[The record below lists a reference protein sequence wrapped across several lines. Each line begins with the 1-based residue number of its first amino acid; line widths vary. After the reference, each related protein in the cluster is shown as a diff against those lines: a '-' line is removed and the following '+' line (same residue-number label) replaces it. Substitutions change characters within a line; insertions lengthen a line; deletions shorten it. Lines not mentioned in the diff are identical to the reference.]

1 MLLTG
6 KRVHLQMG
14 EQKNL
19 FVALGL
25 SLLVMLLFD
34 TFYMKP
40 KLEEQQVAYEA
51 ALAAQQRQAPA
62 ATLADDGVPQAT
74 AIEQGVASLSTVEDA
89 LTQSKRITI
98 ETPELFGSISLQG
111 LRIDDISL
119 VNHFDTMD
127 KDTRTNIRLFEP
139 KGTEKAYY
147 AQFGW
152 ASLNRSAGF
161 LPSSSTVWTTDN
173 DKLTPSTPVS
183 FSWDNGQGYKFITR
197 VEVDDEFMFTIEQS
211 VVNSTDNDVILSP
224 YGYVS
229 RRGLPDVQ
237 GLYILHEGPIGV
249 FDGVL
254 ETQTYSDLEDGYD
267 DAYDDLSPQA
277 KYDPSAIRK
286 IENIFDYKNTNG
298 WMGITD
304 KYWMAIMV
312 PEPTAQ
318 IETASFKRSTRD
330 NNLNHQV
337 NYIEVGQTLAARST
351 ISNTT
356 HLYAGAKIVGAI
368 DSYEEQYNI
377 TLFNRT
383 VDWGWFHF
391 ITRPMFKALSWLFSV
406 AGNFG
411 VAILLLTVLVKLILF
426 PIANKGY
433 RSMSRMKKVGPR
445 IKEMQKRY
453 ADDKPKLQQEMMAL
467 YKTEKINPLSGC
479 LPMLVQIPIFF
490 SLYKVLY
497 VTIDMRHQPFFGWIK
512 DLSASDPLTPLNLFG
527 MIPWDPPSMIAIGIW
542 PILMG
547 LTMWLQQKLNPS
559 TGMDPAQAKVM
570 AMLPIIFTFILAQ
583 FSAGL
588 VIYWT
593 WNSALS
599 ILQQW
604 VIMRREGV
612 KISD

>member
-6 KRVHLQMG
+6 KRVHRQMG

-19 FVALGL
+19 VIALGL
-25 SLLVMLLFD
+25 SLLVMFLFD

-40 KLEEQQVAYEA
+40 KLEGQQRQYEEL
-51 ALAAQQRQAPA
+51 LAAQQSEAP
-62 ATLADDGVPQAT
+62 TLADDGAPQALINEPE
-74 AIEQGVASLSTVEDA
+74 AASTLSVDEA
-89 LTQSKRITI
+89 LGQAARVTI
-98 ETPELFGSISLQG
+98 DTPELFGSISLEG
-111 LRIDDISL
+111 LRFDDLSL
-119 VNHFDTMD
+119 VKHFDTMD
-127 KDTRTNIRLFEP
+127 QDSRANIRLFEP
-139 KGTEKAYY
+139 KGSEKAYF

-152 ASLNRSAGF
+152 AGLGKTKV
-161 LPSSSTVWTTDN
+161 PSSATLWAADRQA
-173 DKLTPSTPVS
+173 LTPGTPVT
-183 FSWDNGQGYKFITR
+183 FSWDNGEGFKFITR
-197 VEVDDEFMFTIEQS
+197 VDIDEQFMFTIEQS
-211 VVNSTDNDVILSP
+211 VINTSNNDVILAP

-254 ETQTYSDLEDGYD
+254 EDETYD
-267 DAYDDLSPQA
+267 D
-277 KYDPSAIRK
+277 
-286 IENIFDYKNTNG
+286 IEDADTVRDANGRIKPGVKFEYQNTNG

-318 IETASFKRSTRD
+318 IQSATFKRNTKNGLSHKVD
-330 NNLNHQV
+330 
-337 NYIEVGQTLAARST
+337 YIEEGTTLSAGST

-368 DSYEEQYNI
+368 DAYEDQYHI
-377 TLFNRT
+377 PLFNRT
-383 VDWGWFHF
+383 VDWGWFHY
-391 ITRPMFKALSWLFSV
+391 ITRPMFAALSWLFNMV
-406 AGNFG
+406 GNFG
-411 VAILLLTVLVKLILF
+411 VAILLLTVLVKLVLF

-445 IKEMQKRY
+445 IKELQKRY
-453 ADDKPKLQQEMMAL
+453 ADDKVKLQQEMMAL

-527 MIPWDPPSMIAIGIW
+527 MIPWDPPSMIAIGVW

-547 LTMWLQQKLNPS
+547 LIPWR
-559 TGMDPAQAKVM
+559 
-570 AMLPIIFTFILAQ
+570 
-583 FSAGL
+583 
-588 VIYWT
+588 
-593 WNSALS
+593 LS
-599 ILQQW
+599 ISRK
-604 VIMRREGV
+604 MRRRLARPV
-612 KISD
+612 R